1 MTTIAAGAIEP
12 VMQRQGT
19 RRLGLSGRLIILTL
33 LFMMLAELLI
43 FVPAVASFRRSWVS
57 DRIMGAQMIVLA
69 LSGTPN
75 EARSTDIEARLL
87 AGVKGAQAIGVR
99 GPGTRWLLAAGGDV
113 PPEAAYWV
121 DMREGPW
128 WGAFR
133 GLYRTMMQGHH
144 GPTRITAPGPAGVP
158 NVEWVELILDEAPL
172 RQAILTFSRQFLA
185 VSLVMSGITSAL
197 LYLALHLLVVRPVQR
212 LAGNVA
218 AFAENPEDSNRIIV
232 PSGRTDEIGVAEQAL
247 ARMES
252 ALATELRQKRRL
264 AELGLAVS
272 KINHEL
278 RNILTT
284 AQLLGDRL
292 GDVVDPVVQRVA
304 PRLIATLGRAIDYC
318 NATLAYG
325 RASERA
331 PLREIVP
338 LAPIVEEQLDLTK
351 LGEGHP
357 IAIEADIAP
366 DLLVDADPEQL
377 GRVLLNLIRNSVE
390 ALARAK
396 TPDARILVLAKR
408 IDRAVQI
415 SVLDNGP
422 GVPERVRDRLF
433 SAFQASERSGG
444 TGLGLPVADE
454 LVRLHGGRVVLEESG
469 AGACFAIR
477 IPDRGQ
483 G

>member
-1 MTTIAAGAIEP
+1 M
-12 VMQRQGT
+12 
-19 RRLGLSGRLIILTL
+19 GLSGRLIILTV
-33 LFMMLAELLI
+33 LFMMLAEILI
-43 FVPAVASFRRSWVS
+43 YLPALASFRRSWLS

-69 LSGTPN
+69 LSGTPE

-87 AGVKGAQAIGVR
+87 SGVKGAQAIGVR

-113 PPEAAYWV
+113 PPEAANWV
-121 DMREGPW
+121 DMRDGPW
-128 WGAFR
+128 WGPFR
-133 GLYRTMMQGHH
+133 GLYRTMFESHA
-144 GPTRITAPGPAGVP
+144 GPTRITAPGPTGVP

-172 RQAILTFSRQFLA
+172 RQALATFSRQFLA
-185 VSLVMSGITSAL
+185 VSLVLSAITSAL

-218 AFAENPEDSNRIIV
+218 AFAEHPEDSSRIIV

-252 ALATELRQKRRL
+252 ALAAELRQKRRL
-264 AELGLAVS
+264 ADLGLAVS

-292 GDVVDPVVQRVA
+292 GEAVDPVVQRVA
-304 PRLIATLGRAIDYC
+304 PRLIATLGRAVDYC
-318 NATLAYG
+318 SATLAYG

-331 PLREIVP
+331 PLREVVP

-351 LGEGHP
+351 LGDGHP

-396 TPDARILVLAKR
+396 TPNARIVVVAKR
-408 IDRAVQI
+408 LDRAVQI
-415 SVLDNGP
+415 CVFDNGP

-433 SAFQASERSGG
+433 AAFQASDRSGG

-454 LVRLHGGRVVLEESG
+454 LVRLHGGNIVLEERG
-469 AGACFAIR
+469 PGACFAVS
-477 IPDRGQ
+477 IPDRVPA
-483 G
+483 